1 MANHLMKVACLAAL
15 ASLIVTGCGAP
26 RPPMPSG
33 QRIAIN
39 GQPVEHQEID
49 LSGNANEQ
57 YPNIENTNTFRQE
70 GRR

>member
-1 MANHLMKVACLAAL
+1 
-15 ASLIVTGCGAP
+15 
-26 RPPMPSG
+26 MPSG